1 MRFVEFDHSR
11 FVNESPRRTSAVL
24 PPFSSPMTGGEPPTE
39 PRPSSHRRALDRTEP
54 RTPPRTRA
62 RFSSVSIPP
71 PTRETGDRTRP
82 QTHEMTRARDL
93 AQLSGHSEADCEE
106 VLAQCHGDVDRAID
120 RLLNSA

>member
-1 MRFVEFDHSR
+1 LLNFTSHERST
-11 FVNESPRRTSAVL
+11 SPRV
-24 PPFSSPMTGGEPPTE
+24 PPAHFRISPAIFPTGGEPPTE
-39 PRPSSHRRALDRTEP
+39 PPHRRHTVARSTDTSRE
-54 RTPPRTRA
+54 RRHENARA
-62 RFSSVSIPP
+62 FFSVSIPRE
-71 PTRETGDRTRP
+71 TRETGDRTRP